1 MKCAYLQCVGGVSG
15 DMLLGAIIDAGVPVY
30 DLNAAI
36 APLGVTGV
44 EIVAKPEKRGGVHG
58 THALVE
64 VDDASRDSYHLD
76 DFIRIAEASSL
87 SSVVKERSTAVFRR
101 IRQAEEQVHRQ
112 SEGELHLGELGSV
125 DTLVDVVCTVIGLE
139 ALGIDRLYCSPLP
152 SGSGVIRTSHGR
164 LPVPAPATSAL
175 LTLVHAPVVPPPGST
190 PKAGEMVTPTG
201 AAIVTTL
208 AVFSQPS
215 LNIEK
220 TGYGLGTR
228 NPDAYPNVL
237 VLWVGEEIDAP
248 PIANLSLLETNIDD
262 TTPEVLAYT
271 QERLFEIG
279 ARDVWF
285 TPIQMKKNR
294 PATML
299 STLVPMDLENKAARL
314 ILRGNIHLGRSRT
327 ARVTLSGGPQD
338 RYGDNQPRRSIRK
351 SEDHGRRKRL
361 RRP

>member
-152 SGSGVIRTSHGR
+152 SGSGVIRTSHGT

-237 VLWVGEEIDAP
+237 ALWVGEEIYAP

-262 TTPEVLAYT
+262 TTPEVLASNSDEEEPT
-271 QERLFEIG
+271 RHHAQRAGATRFGERG
-279 ARDVWF
+279 H
-285 TPIQMKKNR
+285 P
-294 PATML
+294 PH
-299 STLVPMDLENKAARL
+299 PP
-314 ILRGNIHLGRSRT
+314 GNIHPGHSRT
-327 ARVTLSGGPQD
+327 PRLTIRGRPQD
-338 RYGDNQPRRSIRK
+338 RHGDNQPRRSIRK
-351 SEDHGRRKRL
+351 SEDHGRRKRR